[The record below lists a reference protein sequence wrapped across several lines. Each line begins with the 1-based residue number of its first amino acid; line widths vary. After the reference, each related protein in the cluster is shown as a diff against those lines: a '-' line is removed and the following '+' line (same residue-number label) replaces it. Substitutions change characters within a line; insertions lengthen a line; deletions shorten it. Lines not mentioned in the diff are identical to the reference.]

1 MTEDEQIRRLLAD
14 ARHTE
19 PMPDDVAARLDGV
32 LADLDADRPV
42 RPGVTD
48 LAAARRRR
56 RARTLLVAAAAVVVA
71 GIAVDQIRG
80 AGPGSDGDS
89 AASGGDVSQLEAGGG
104 SDGGAGREVA
114 PNSADRPEEQSGPAD
129 EVEGGAAATTDGTLR
144 FEGYAY
150 KLTPDDFGDK
160 AERLQRRQLV
170 EDYQDLDSAA
180 AFQSRT
186 KARCVVGAWGAGRVV
201 VVRYDGSL
209 GALVYRAPRGDTQVA
224 DLYLC
229 GRDEPARSITLPAP

>member
-1 MTEDEQIRRLLAD
+1 MTEDEQVRRLLAD

-19 PMPDDVAARLDGV
+19 PMPDDVVARLDGV
-32 LADLDADRPV
+32 LADLHADRPV

-56 RARTLLVAAAAVVVA
+56 RARGLLVAAAAVVVA
-71 GIAVDQIRG
+71 GLAADQIRG
-80 AGPGSDGDS
+80 AGGGDDSDS
-89 AASGGDVSQLEAGGG
+89 AASGGAASQVEDG
-104 SDGGAGREVA
+104 GGAGREVA
-114 PNSADRPEEQSGPAD
+114 PESAERPSEHSDRAD
-129 EVEGGAAATTDGTLR
+129 ELEGGTATATTDGTAL
-144 FEGYAY
+144 FQGYAF

-160 AERLQRRQLV
+160 AVRLQRRQL
-170 EDYQDLDSAA
+170 DQRHLDHDAGAA
-180 AFQSRT
+180 LDARA
-186 KARCVVGAWGAGRVV
+186 KARCAAGEWGAGRVV

-229 GRDEPARSITLPAP
+229 GRDEPTRSITLSAP